1 MAASSGVTLGYGTM
15 VRVGRGLVPTWT
27 QMIGFDDVQFPDQT
41 PTDIDVTHLNSPGRT
56 EESIRGLNTVA
67 TLSLPLHYVPG
78 SETDILLTD
87 LEAQG
92 SDEDILL
99 EITPS
104 GGGAHVWAAYVN
116 SYRMTSAPV
125 KDKKMAEVVFK
136 CKAKISQSGAAA
148 PLNSVLPAI
157 SGTAKV
163 GSVLTAWLGM
173 WQPSGT
179 FTYQWQALVSG
190 AWVNI
195 ADATL
200 QTYTPI
206 AGQVGQTLRCIVTCT
221 NTAAAVS
228 ATSGATLEVAA

>member
-15 VRVGRGLVPTWT
+15 VRVGRGSGPTWT
-27 QMIGFDDVQFPDQT
+27 EMLGFDDVQFPDQDR
-41 PTDIDVTHLNSPGRT
+41 PDVDVTHLRSPGET
-56 EESIRGLNTVA
+56 EESIRGLKPVA

-78 SETDILLTD
+78 SATDLLLTE
-87 LEAQG
+87 LEASG
-92 SDEDILL
+92 EDFIL

-104 GGGAHVWAAYVN
+104 GGGAHTWAAYLN
-116 SYRMTSAPV
+116 KYRMSSAPV
-125 KDKKMAEVVFK
+125 KDKKMAEAVFK
-136 CKAKISQSGAAA
+136 CKAKLSQSVAAS

-163 GSVLTAWLGM
+163 GQVLTAWPGT

-179 FTYQWQALVSG
+179 FTFQWQALVSA
-190 AWVNI
+190 AWTNI
-195 ADATL
+195 AGATL

-228 ATSGATLEVAA
+228 ATSGATLAVVA